1 MKAIAAYQRVY
12 TELKRR
18 IKEKVYEPGT
28 LLPTESELEKQFQVN
43 RTTVRKAI
51 GLLAGEGY
59 LNVRQGRGTE
69 VLNISTTQRL
79 NYVSSIT
86 ETLREKGHVVTTQAM
101 SIERIKP
108 PSFVVDE
115 LDLPPEAAV
124 YFMQRV
130 QCADGQPIAL
140 MTNYLR
146 ENIVPGLDQYAN
158 QFVGLYAFLEQRYN
172 IIIKDAWE
180 RLSAVSASFTDA
192 QILKIP
198 IGSPLL
204 CSKRISNVEQ
214 GPFEYSIIKL
224 VADKYDYI
232 VYLHGRN

>member
-28 LLPTESELEKQFQVN
+28 LLPTESELEKQFQVS

-79 NYVSSIT
+79 NDVSSIT
-86 ETLREKGHVVTTQAM
+86 EPLREQGRVVPTQAM

-124 YFMQRV
+124 YYMQRV

-158 QFVGLYAFLEQRYN
+158 QFVGLYAFLEERYN